1 MPPLSTPL
9 PLRRRTLRS
18 LILGLA
24 IATTGCRTVEVD
36 ARIAPSPALDRVAAA
51 TVAKGFPGVAI
62 AVVPGTGPILAG
74 SAGVADRRVDTPMR
88 PDAALHAASTTKAFT
103 AAAVLLLVDRGDLS
117 LEATLPALL
126 PASIV
131 ARLPHAEA
139 TTVRHL
145 LTHTSGL
152 YSPNNDPE
160 YLARY
165 IGPERRKLPFWRP
178 EEIVAF
184 AADPAN
190 SAAFDPG
197 QGQQYSDV
205 NYVLLGL
212 IVEAVDG
219 RPLKAFVTEELLKP
233 LDLRDTWFLS
243 DDPARSRARGYTVN
257 SEIVRS
263 VGLDPELE
271 SDSEGFID
279 TTDAQEQSD
288 AAAGLITTMPD
299 LARFARALVVGDLLD
314 DGSRLLLLE
323 VAERAE
329 VEGALGILR
338 SYSTPYGTLVTAEGD
353 GPGINVVWALHLESG
368 TVVAAAVNLFGRWDE
383 SEELLQVVVP
393 SALSAVGAIEWTP
406 PPTSADPG

>member
-1 MPPLSTPL
+1 
-9 PLRRRTLRS
+9 
-18 LILGLA
+18 
-24 IATTGCRTVEVD
+24 
-36 ARIAPSPALDRVAAA
+36 
-51 TVAKGFPGVAI
+51 
-62 AVVPGTGPILAG
+62 
-74 SAGVADRRVDTPMR
+74 MR

-103 AAAVLLLVDRGDLS
+103 AAAVLLLVDREDLS
-117 LEATLPALL
+117 LDATLPALL

-139 TTVRHL
+139 TTVHHL

-165 IGPERRKLPFWRP
+165 IGPERRQLPFWRP

-190 SAAFDPG
+190 SPAFEPG
-197 QGQQYSDV
+197 QGQQYSDI

-219 RPLKAFVTEELLKP
+219 RPFRAFVTEELLKP
-233 LDLRDTWFLS
+233 LNLRDTWFLS
-243 DDPARSRARGYTVN
+243 GDPARSRARGYTVD
-257 SEIVRS
+257 SGIVRS

-299 LARFARALVVGDLLD
+299 LARFAHALVVGDLLD
-314 DGSRLLLLE
+314 DESRSLLLE

-353 GPGINVVWALHLESG
+353 GPGINVVWALHLESE

-393 SALSAVGAIEWTP
+393 SALSSVGAIEWP
-406 PPTSADPG
+406 PPPVSADPD

>member
-1 MPPLSTPL
+1 
-9 PLRRRTLRS
+9 
-18 LILGLA
+18 
-24 IATTGCRTVEVD
+24 
-36 ARIAPSPALDRVAAA
+36 
-51 TVAKGFPGVAI
+51 
-62 AVVPGTGPILAG
+62 
-74 SAGVADRRVDTPMR
+74 MR
-88 PDAALHAASTTKAFT
+88 PDATLHAASTTKAFT

-139 TTVRHL
+139 TIVRHL

-165 IGPERRKLPFWRP
+165 IGPERQQLPFWKP
-178 EEIVAF
+178 AEIIAF
-184 AADPAN
+184 ATDPAKPP
-190 SAAFDPG
+190 AFEPG
-197 QGQQYSDV
+197 RGQQYSDI
-205 NYVLLGL
+205 NYVLLGM

-219 RPLKAFVTEELLKP
+219 RPFTRFVAEELLQP
-233 LDLRDTWFLS
+233 LGLDDTWFLS
-243 DDPARSRARGYTVN
+243 HDLERTRARGYTLD
-257 SEIVRS
+257 SEVIRAA
-263 VGLDPELE
+263 GLDPALTA
-271 SDSEGFID
+271 DGDGLID
-279 TTDAQEQSD
+279 TTHAQEQSD

-314 DGSRLLLLE
+314 DESRSLLLE

-353 GPGINVVWALHLESG
+353 GPGINVVWALHLESE

-393 SALSAVGAIEWTP
+393 SALSAVDAIEWAP
-406 PPTSADPG
+406 QPTSADPD